1 MATARVWTLLKDL
14 TTTDFKELPSAE
26 PVTIRGEPGFFDGPV
41 GARVAVLDF
50 SPESGALGPGVASI
64 PPVKE
69 PQPFRYSATTAP
81 ARDALQAPAFIS
93 ESVFGTV
100 HETIRMFEEP
110 DILGRRVAW
119 AFPGPQL
126 LVVPRAGEWENAF
139 YERDSRSLQFFYFPH
154 RVTGQRVY
162 TALSEDIVAHETTH
176 AILDG
181 IAPDLYNALSTESL
195 AIHEAVADLGAL
207 AVSLRSRILQRR
219 FLDTTGGDPSK
230 WVAFAGLAAQFAEGT
245 GRTTRFL
252 RDLSND
258 LRMSDVDATEP
269 HELSQVLS
277 GALHALWRE
286 LFRGL
291 KQRLRRKQP
300 ALDERTAAGRVV
312 WLAREIYERMAF
324 RALDCLPPGEST
336 FADYARAILAADQS
350 GVPEVDGPRAFLRK
364 EFVRRGIAASEAAL
378 RVETDLDVPAVRRTD
393 VEALVTSDYA
403 AYAFANKNRRLLGIP
418 KGIPFKVMPRLQT
431 EKLYYHRA
439 ERKGRVH
446 ETLFKVSW
454 TEEERQDVR
463 GLPPV
468 RQVVVGTTLVI
479 DRDTK
484 RVRFRLTTGRDG
496 ERRERREAYLRKLA
510 RQRALALGTD
520 AYDARGLPRR
530 DVIRA
535 EVVEGTLRLR
545 NTAHMLHVAGEA

>member
-14 TTTDFKELPSAE
+14 TTTDFKELPPAE
-26 PVTIRGEPGFFDGPV
+26 AVTIRGEPGFFDGPV

-50 SPESGALGPGVASI
+50 CPESGALGPGVASI
-64 PPVKE
+64 PPPKE
-69 PQPFRYSATTAP
+69 PQHFRYSATTAP
-81 ARDALQAPAFIS
+81 GRDALQAPAFIS

-110 DILGRRVAW
+110 DILGRRVTW

-126 LVVPRAGEWENAF
+126 LVIPRAGEWENAF

-181 IAPDLYNALSTESL
+181 IDPDLYNALSTESL

-207 AVSLRSRILQRR
+207 AISLRSRVLQRR

-245 GRTTRFL
+245 GRTTHFL

-300 ALDERTAAGRVV
+300 SLDERSAAGKVV

-324 RALDCLPPGEST
+324 RALDCLPPGEAT

-378 RVETDLDVPAVRRTD
+378 RVHTDLDVPAVRRTD
-393 VEALVTSDYA
+393 IEALVTSDYA

-431 EKLYYHRA
+431 EKLYYGRA
-439 ERKGRVH
+439 ERKGRVR

-468 RQVVVGTTLVI
+468 RQVVVGTTLSI

-496 ERRERREAYLRKLA
+496 ARRARREAYLRKLA

-545 NTAHMLHVAGEA
+545 NTAHMLHVVGEA

>member
-14 TTTDFKELPSAE
+14 TTTDFKDLPPAE
-26 PVTIRGEPGFFDGPV
+26 AVTIRDEPGFFDGPV

-50 SPESGALGPGVASI
+50 SPESGALGPGVVSI
-64 PPVKE
+64 PPSKE

-81 ARDALQAPAFIS
+81 SLDALQAPAFIC

-110 DILGRRVAW
+110 DILGRRVTW
-119 AFPGPQL
+119 AFAGPQL

-181 IAPDLYNALSTESL
+181 IDPDLYNALSTESL

-207 AVSLRSRILQRR
+207 AISLRSRVLQRR

-252 RDLSND
+252 RDLAND
-258 LRMSDVDATEP
+258 FRMSDVDTTEP

-291 KQRLRRKQP
+291 KQSLQRKEP

-350 GVPEVDGPRAFLRK
+350 GVPEVEGPRAFLRK

-418 KGIPFKVMPRLQT
+418 KDIPFKVMPRLQT

-439 ERKGRVH
+439 ERKGRVR

-468 RQVVVGTTLVI
+468 RQVVAGTTLSI

-484 RVRFRLTTGRDG
+484 RVRFCLTTGRDG
-496 ERRERREAYLRKLA
+496 ARRERREAYLRKLA

-545 NTAHMLHVAGEA
+545 NTAHMLHVVGEA

>member
-14 TTTDFKELPSAE
+14 ATTDFKDLPPTE
-26 PVTIRGEPGFFDGPV
+26 RVTIRDEPGFFDGPV

-64 PPVKE
+64 PPAKE
-69 PQPFRYSATTAP
+69 PQFFRYSATTAP
-81 ARDALQAPAFIS
+81 SLDALQAPAFIC

-162 TALSEDIVAHETTH
+162 TALSQDIVAHETTH

-181 IAPDLYNALSTESL
+181 IDPDLYNALSAESL

-207 AVSLRSRILQRR
+207 AVSLRSRALQRR

-245 GRTTRFL
+245 GRTTKFL
-252 RDLSND
+252 RNLSND
-258 LRMSDVDATEP
+258 LKMSDVDATEP

-291 KQRLRRKQP
+291 KQRLRRKEP
-300 ALDERTAAGRVV
+300 ALDERSAAGRVV

-393 VEALVTSDYA
+393 VEALATSDYA

-418 KGIPFKVMPRLQT
+418 KDIPFKVMPRLQT
-431 EKLYYHRA
+431 EKLYYHLAKPKAPVR
-439 ERKGRVH
+439 

-463 GLPPV
+463 GLPSV
-468 RQVVVGTTLVI
+468 RQVVVGTTLSI

-484 RVRFRLTTGRDG
+484 RVRFCLTTGRDG
-496 ERRERREAYLRKLA
+496 ARRERREAYLRKLA
-510 RQRALALGTD
+510 RQRALALGAD
-520 AYDARGLPRR
+520 AFDARGLARR

-545 NTAHMLHVAGEA
+545 NTAHMLHVVGEV

>member
-14 TTTDFKELPSAE
+14 TTTDFKDLPPTE
-26 PVTIRGEPGFFDGPV
+26 RVTIRDEPGFFDGPV

-50 SPESGALGPGVASI
+50 SPESGALGPGVSSI
-64 PPVKE
+64 PPAKE
-69 PQPFRYSATTAP
+69 PQPFRYSANRAP
-81 ARDALQAPAFIS
+81 SLDVLQTPAFIS

-181 IAPDLYNALSTESL
+181 IDPDLYNALSTESL

-207 AVSLRSRILQRR
+207 AVSLRSRALQRR

-230 WVAFAGLAAQFAEGT
+230 WAAFAGLAAQFAEGT
-245 GRTTRFL
+245 GRTTHFL

-258 LRMSDVDATEP
+258 LRMSDVDTTEP

-300 ALDERTAAGRVV
+300 ALDERSAAGKVV

-378 RVETDLDVPAVRRTD
+378 RVQTDLDVPAVRRTD
-393 VEALVTSDYA
+393 IEALVTSDYA

-439 ERKGRVH
+439 ERKGRVR

-468 RQVVVGTTLVI
+468 RQVVVGTTLSI

-510 RQRALALGTD
+510 QKRALALGAD
-520 AYDARGLPRR
+520 AFDARGLPRR

-545 NTAHMLHVAGEA
+545 NTAHMLHVVGEA

>member
-14 TTTDFKELPSAE
+14 TTTDFKDLPPTEA
-26 PVTIRGEPGFFDGPV
+26 VTIRDEPGFFDGPV

-64 PPVKE
+64 PPPKE
-69 PQPFRYSATTAP
+69 PQPFRYSTTTAP
-81 ARDALQAPAFIS
+81 SLDALQAPAFIS

-100 HETIRMFEEP
+100 HETIRMFEEA

-119 AFPGPQL
+119 AFPGSQL

-162 TALSEDIVAHETTH
+162 TALSQDIVAHETTH

-181 IAPDLYNALSTESL
+181 IDPDLYNALSTESL

-207 AVSLRSRILQRR
+207 AVSLRSRALQRR

-252 RDLSND
+252 RDLAND
-258 LRMSDVDATEP
+258 LRMSDVDTTEP

-291 KQRLRRKQP
+291 KQSLRRKEP
-300 ALDERTAAGRVV
+300 ALDEPTAAGRVV

-336 FADYARAILAADQS
+336 FADYARAILAADQA

-364 EFVRRGIAASEAAL
+364 EFVERGIASSEAAL

-393 VEALVTSDYA
+393 VEALVTSDYS
-403 AYAFANKNRRLLGIP
+403 AYAFANENRRLLRIP
-418 KGIPFKVMPRLQT
+418 KDIPFKVMPRLQT
-431 EKLYYHRA
+431 EKLYYHLGRL
-439 ERKGRVH
+439 KGRVR
-446 ETLFKVSW
+446 ETLFKASW

-468 RQVVVGTTLVI
+468 RQVVVGTTLSI

-496 ERRERREAYLRKLA
+496 ARRERREAYLRKLA

-545 NTAHMLHVAGEA
+545 NTAHMLHVVGDV

>member
-14 TTTDFKELPSAE
+14 TTTDFKDLPPVE
-26 PVTIRGEPGFFDGPV
+26 PVTIRDEPGFFDGPV

-50 SPESGALGPGVASI
+50 SPESGALGPGVVSI
-64 PPVKE
+64 PPSKE
-69 PQPFRYSATTAP
+69 PEPFRYSAATAP
-81 ARDALQAPAFIS
+81 SLDALQAPAFIC

-119 AFPGPQL
+119 AFAGPQL

-162 TALSEDIVAHETTH
+162 TALSQDIVAHETTH

-181 IAPDLYNALSTESL
+181 IDPDLYNALSTESL

-207 AVSLRSRILQRR
+207 AISLSSRALQRR

-252 RDLSND
+252 RDLAND
-258 LRMSDVDATEP
+258 LRMSDVDTTEP

-291 KQRLRRKQP
+291 KQSLQRKEP

-336 FADYARAILAADQS
+336 FADYARAILAADQA

-364 EFVRRGIAASEAAL
+364 EFVKRGIASSEAAL

-393 VEALVTSDYA
+393 VEALVSSDYA
-403 AYAFANKNRRLLGIP
+403 AYAFANENRRLLRIP
-418 KGIPFKVMPRLQT
+418 KDLPFKVMPRLQT
-431 EKLYYHRA
+431 EKLYYRLGKL
-439 ERKGRVH
+439 KGRVR

-454 TEEERQDVR
+454 TEEERQEVR

-468 RQVVVGTTLVI
+468 RQVVVGTTLSI
-479 DRDTK
+479 DRDSR

-496 ERRERREAYLRKLA
+496 ARRERREAYLQKLA
-510 RQRALALGTD
+510 RQRVLALEPD
-520 AYDARGLPRR
+520 AFDARGLPRR

-545 NTAHMLHVAGEA
+545 NTAHMLHVVGEV

>member
-14 TTTDFKELPSAE
+14 ATTDSKDLPPAE
-26 PVTIRGEPGFFDGPV
+26 AVTIRGEPGFFDGPV

-50 SPESGALGPGVASI
+50 SPESGALGPGLPTI
-64 PPVKE
+64 PPAKAPE
-69 PQPFRYSATTAP
+69 PYRYSANRSP
-81 ARDALQAPAFIS
+81 ERDALQAPAFIS

-100 HETIRMFEEP
+100 HETIRIFEEP

-119 AFPGPQL
+119 AFAGPQL

-162 TALSEDIVAHETTH
+162 TALSQDIVAHETTH

-181 IAPDLYNALSTESL
+181 INPDLYNALSTESL

-207 AVSLRSRILQRR
+207 AVSLRSRALQRR

-258 LRMSDVDATEP
+258 LRISDVDTTEP
-269 HELSQVLS
+269 HELSQVLA
-277 GALHALWRE
+277 GALHALWRD
-286 LFRGL
+286 LFNRL
-291 KQRLRRKQP
+291 KQGLRRKEP

-336 FADYARAILAADQS
+336 FADYARAILAADQA

-378 RVETDLDVPAVRRTD
+378 RVETDLDVPAVRRAD
-393 VEALVTSDYA
+393 LEALVTSDYA
-403 AYAFANKNRRLLGIP
+403 AYAFANENRRLLRIP
-418 KGIPFKVMPRLQT
+418 RGIPFKVMPRLQT
-431 EKLYYHRA
+431 EKLHYGLA
-439 ERKGRVH
+439 KRKAPVR

-454 TEEERQDVR
+454 TQEERQDIR

-468 RQVVVGTTLVI
+468 RQVVVGTTLSI
-479 DRDTK
+479 DRDTS

-496 ERRERREAYLRKLA
+496 ARRERREAYLRKLA
-510 RQRALALGTD
+510 QKRLLALDSD
-520 AYDARGLPRR
+520 AFDARGLPRR

-545 NTAHMLHVAGEA
+545 NTAHLLHVVGEV

>member
-1 MATARVWTLLKDL
+1 
-14 TTTDFKELPSAE
+14 
-26 PVTIRGEPGFFDGPV
+26 
-41 GARVAVLDF
+41 
-50 SPESGALGPGVASI
+50 
-64 PPVKE
+64 
-69 PQPFRYSATTAP
+69 
-81 ARDALQAPAFIS
+81 
-93 ESVFGTV
+93 
-100 HETIRMFEEP
+100 
-110 DILGRRVAW
+110 
-119 AFPGPQL
+119 
-126 LVVPRAGEWENAF
+126 
-139 YERDSRSLQFFYFPH
+139 
-154 RVTGQRVY
+154 
-162 TALSEDIVAHETTH
+162 
-176 AILDG
+176 
-181 IAPDLYNALSTESL
+181 
-195 AIHEAVADLGAL
+195 
-207 AVSLRSRILQRR
+207 
-219 FLDTTGGDPSK
+219 
-230 WVAFAGLAAQFAEGT
+230 
-245 GRTTRFL
+245 
-252 RDLSND
+252 
-258 LRMSDVDATEP
+258 MSDVDTTEP

-291 KQRLRRKQP
+291 KQRLRRKEP

-378 RVETDLDVPAVRRTD
+378 RVETDFDVPAVRRTD

-403 AYAFANKNRRLLGIP
+403 AYAFANENRRLLGIP

-439 ERKGRVH
+439 ERKGRVR

-468 RQVVVGTTLVI
+468 RQVVVGTTLSI

-496 ERRERREAYLRKLA
+496 ARRERREAYLRKLA
-510 RQRALALGTD
+510 RQRVLALDTD
-520 AYDARGLPRR
+520 AFDARGLPRR

-545 NTAHMLHVAGEA
+545 NTAHMLHVVGEA

>member
-14 TTTDFKELPSAE
+14 TTTDFKELPPVEA
-26 PVTIRGEPGFFDGPV
+26 VTIRDEPGFFDGPV

-50 SPESGALGPGVASI
+50 SPESGALGPGVVSI
-64 PPVKE
+64 PPSKE

-81 ARDALQAPAFIS
+81 ERDALQAPAFIC

-126 LVVPRAGEWENAF
+126 FVVPRAGEWENAF

-154 RVTGQRVY
+154 RVTGQRVH
-162 TALSEDIVAHETTH
+162 TALSQDIVAHETTH

-181 IAPDLYNALSTESL
+181 IDPDLYNALSTESL

-207 AVSLRSRILQRR
+207 AISLRSRVLQRR
-219 FLDTTGGDPSK
+219 FLDTTGGDLSK
-230 WVAFAGLAAQFAEGT
+230 WAAFAELAAQFAEGT
-245 GRTTRFL
+245 GRTTKFL

-258 LRMSDVDATEP
+258 FRMSDVDATEP
-269 HELSQVLS
+269 HELSLVLS
-277 GALHALWRE
+277 GSLHALWRE

-291 KQRLRRKQP
+291 KQRLRRREP
-300 ALDERTAAGRVV
+300 ALDERSAAGRVI
-312 WLAREIYERMAF
+312 WLAREIFERMAF
-324 RALDCLPPGEST
+324 RALDCLPPGEAT

-350 GVPEVDGPRAFLRK
+350 GVPEFAGPRVFLRK
-364 EFVRRGIAASEAAL
+364 EFVRRGIATSEGAL
-378 RVETDLDVPAVRRTD
+378 RVETDFDVPAVRRTD

-403 AYAFANKNRRLLGIP
+403 AYAFANKNRALLGIP

-431 EKLYYHRA
+431 EKMYYHLA
-439 ERKGRVH
+439 KPKARVR

-468 RQVVVGTTLVI
+468 RQVVVGTTLAI
-479 DRDTK
+479 DRDTR
-484 RVRFRLTTGRDG
+484 RVRFLLTTGSDG
-496 ERRERREAYLRKLA
+496 ARRERREAYLRKLA
-510 RQRALALGTD
+510 QKRRIALGAD
-520 AYDARGLPRR
+520 AFDARGLPRR

-545 NTAHMLHVAGEA
+545 NTAHMLHVVGEA

>member
-14 TTTDFKELPSAE
+14 ATTDFKDLPPAE
-26 PVTIRGEPGFFDGPV
+26 PVTIRDEPGFFDGPV

-50 SPESGALGPGVASI
+50 SPESGALGPGVVSI
-64 PPVKE
+64 PPAKE
-69 PQPFRYSATTAP
+69 PQPFRYSASAAP
-81 ARDALQAPAFIS
+81 ERDALQAPAFIC

-119 AFPGPQL
+119 AFAGPQL

-162 TALSEDIVAHETTH
+162 TALSQDIIAHETTH

-181 IAPDLYNALSTESL
+181 IDPDLYNALSTESL

-207 AVSLRSRILQRR
+207 AISLHSRALQRR

-252 RDLSND
+252 RDLAND
-258 LRMSDVDATEP
+258 LRMSDVDTTEP

-291 KQRLRRKQP
+291 KQSLQRKEP

-336 FADYARAILAADQS
+336 FADYARAILAADQA

-364 EFVRRGIAASEAAL
+364 EFVKRGIASSEAAL
-378 RVETDLDVPAVRRTD
+378 RVETDVDVPAVRRTD

-403 AYAFANKNRRLLGIP
+403 AYAFANENRRLLRIP
-418 KGIPFKVMPRLQT
+418 KDIPFKVMPRLQT
-431 EKLYYHRA
+431 DKLYYRLGKL
-439 ERKGRVH
+439 KGRVR

-454 TEEERQDVR
+454 TEEERQEVR

-468 RQVVVGTTLVI
+468 RQVVVGTTLSI
-479 DRDTK
+479 DRDSK

-496 ERRERREAYLRKLA
+496 ARRERREAYLRKLA
-510 RQRALALGTD
+510 RQRVLALESD
-520 AYDARGLPRR
+520 AFDARGLPRR

-545 NTAHMLHVAGEA
+545 NTAHMLHVVGEV

>member
-14 TTTDFKELPSAE
+14 TTTDFKDLPPAE
-26 PVTIRGEPGFFDGPV
+26 PLTIRGEPGFFDGPV
-41 GARVAVLDF
+41 GARVAILDF

-64 PPVKE
+64 PPAKE
-69 PQPFRYSATTAP
+69 PQPYRYSANRAHSL
-81 ARDALQAPAFIS
+81 DALQSPAFIS

-154 RVTGQRVY
+154 RTTGQRVY

-181 IAPDLYNALSTESL
+181 IDPDLYNALSTESL

-207 AVSLRSRILQRR
+207 AVSLRSRVLQRR
-219 FLDTTGGDPSK
+219 FLDTTGGDLSK
-230 WVAFAGLAAQFAEGT
+230 WAAFAGLAAQFAEGT

-291 KQRLRRKQP
+291 KQRLRRREP
-300 ALDERTAAGRVV
+300 ALDERSAAGRVV

-336 FADYARAILAADQS
+336 FADYARAILAADQA

-364 EFVRRGIAASEAAL
+364 ELVRRGIAASEAAL
-378 RVETDLDVPAVRRTD
+378 RVETDLDVPAVRRAD

-418 KGIPFKVMPRLQT
+418 KDIPFKVMPRLQT
-431 EKLYYHRA
+431 EKLYYHLA
-439 ERKGRVH
+439 EPKARVR

-468 RQVVVGTTLVI
+468 RQVVVGTTLAI

-484 RVRFRLTTGRDG
+484 RVRFLLTTGSDG
-496 ERRERREAYLRKLA
+496 PRRARREAYLRKLA
-510 RQRALALGTD
+510 QKRQLALGAD
-520 AYDARGLPRR
+520 AFDARGLPRR

-545 NTAHMLHVAGEA
+545 NTAHMLHVVGET

>member
-14 TTTDFKELPSAE
+14 TITDFKELPSAE

-64 PPVKE
+64 LPAKE
-69 PQPFRYSATTAP
+69 PEPFRYSATTAP
-81 ARDALQAPAFIS
+81 ERDALQAPAFIS
-93 ESVFGTV
+93 ESVFGSV

-119 AFPGPQL
+119 AFAGPQL

-154 RVTGQRVY
+154 RVTGERVY
-162 TALSEDIVAHETTH
+162 TALSQDIIAHETTH

-181 IAPDLYNALSTESL
+181 IDPDLYNALSTESL

-207 AVSLRSRILQRR
+207 AVSLRSRALQRR

-291 KQRLRRKQP
+291 KQSLQRKEP

-336 FADYARAILAADQS
+336 FADYARAILAADQA

-364 EFVRRGIAASEAAL
+364 EFVKRGIASSEAAL

-403 AYAFANKNRRLLGIP
+403 AYAFANENRRLLRIP
-418 KGIPFKVMPRLQT
+418 KDIPFKVMPRLQT
-431 EKLYYHRA
+431 EKLYYRLGKL
-439 ERKGRVH
+439 KGRVR

-454 TEEERQDVR
+454 TEEERQEVR

-468 RQVVVGTTLVI
+468 RQVVVGTTLSI
-479 DRDTK
+479 DRDSK

-496 ERRERREAYLRKLA
+496 ARRERREAYLRKLA
-510 RQRALALGTD
+510 RQRVLALESD
-520 AYDARGLPRR
+520 AFDARGLPRR

-545 NTAHMLHVAGEA
+545 NTAHMLHVVEAV

>member
-1 MATARVWTLLKDL
+1 MANARVWTLLKDL
-14 TTTDFKELPSAE
+14 ATTDFKELPATEAVS
-26 PVTIRGEPGFFDGPV
+26 IRDELGFFDGPV

-50 SPESGALGPGVASI
+50 DPATGALGPGLACI
-64 PPVKE
+64 PPARE
-69 PQPFRYSATTAP
+69 PLPFRYSPSTPP
-81 ARDALQAPAFIS
+81 ALETLQYPAFIC

-110 DILGRRVAW
+110 DILGRPVAW
-119 AFPGPQL
+119 AFSGPQL

-154 RVTGQRVY
+154 RVTGQRVH
-162 TALSEDIVAHETTH
+162 TALSQDIVAHETTH

-181 IAPDLYNALSTESL
+181 INPDLYNALSTESL

-207 AVSLRSRILQRR
+207 AVALSSRVLQSR

-230 WVAFAGLAAQFAEGT
+230 WGAFAGLAAQFAEGT

-252 RDLSND
+252 RDLAND
-258 LRMSDVDATEP
+258 LKVSDVDTTEP

-286 LFRGL
+286 LYRSL
-291 KQRLRRKQP
+291 KQRLQRKEP
-300 ALDERTAAGRVV
+300 GLDERAAAGRVV
-312 WLAREIYERMAF
+312 WRAREIYERMAF

-350 GVPEVDGPRAFLRK
+350 GVPEFDGPRAFLRK

-378 RVETDLDVPAVRRTD
+378 RVETNLNVPAVRKTD
-393 VEALVTSDYA
+393 VEALASSDYA
-403 AYAFANKNRRLLGIP
+403 AYAFASKNRALLGIP
-418 KGIPFKVMPRLQT
+418 RGIPFKIMPRLQT
-431 EKLYYHRA
+431 DKIYFRLGEPKT
-439 ERKGRVH
+439 RVR
-446 ETLFKVSW
+446 ELLFKVSW
-454 TEEERQDVR
+454 TQEERQDVL
-463 GLPPV
+463 GLPPK
-468 RQVVVGTTLVI
+468 RQVVVGTTLSI

-496 ERRERREAYLRKLA
+496 PRRERREAYLRKLA
-510 RQRALALGTD
+510 GKRLLALDGD
-520 AYDARGLPRR
+520 AFDARGLPRR
-530 DVIRA
+530 DVIRGD
-535 EVVEGTLRLR
+535 VVEGTLRLR
-545 NTAHMLHVAGEA
+545 NTAHMLHVVGEA

>member
-14 TTTDFKELPSAE
+14 TTTDFKDLPPTE
-26 PVTIRGEPGFFDGPV
+26 RVTIRDEPGFFDGPV

-64 PPVKE
+64 PPPKE

-81 ARDALQAPAFIS
+81 DRDALQAPAFIC

-181 IAPDLYNALSTESL
+181 IDPDLYNALSTESL

-207 AVSLRSRILQRR
+207 AVSLRSRALQRR

-245 GRTTRFL
+245 GRTTHFL

-291 KQRLRRKQP
+291 KQGLRRKQP

-350 GVPEVDGPRAFLRK
+350 GVPEVEGPRAFLRK

-393 VEALVTSDYA
+393 IEALVTSDYA
-403 AYAFANKNRRLLGIP
+403 AYAFANKNRRLLRIP

-439 ERKGRVH
+439 ERRARVR

-496 ERRERREAYLRKLA
+496 ARHERREAYLRKLA

>member
-14 TTTDFKELPSAE
+14 TTTDFKELPPTE
-26 PVTIRGEPGFFDGPV
+26 RVTIRGEPGFFDGPV

-64 PPVKE
+64 PPANE
-69 PQPFRYSATTAP
+69 PQPFRYSATRP
-81 ARDALQAPAFIS
+81 PERDALQAPAFIS

-126 LVVPRAGEWENAF
+126 LVIPRAGEWENAF

-181 IAPDLYNALSTESL
+181 IDPDLYNALSTESL

-207 AVSLRSRILQRR
+207 AVSLRSRALQRR

-245 GRTTRFL
+245 GRTTKFL

-291 KQRLRRKQP
+291 KQGLRRKEP

-350 GVPEVDGPRAFLRK
+350 GVPEVEGPRAFLRK

-403 AYAFANKNRRLLGIP
+403 AYAFANKNRRLLRIP

-439 ERKGRVH
+439 GRKARVR

-454 TEEERQDVR
+454 TQEERQDVR

-496 ERRERREAYLRKLA
+496 ARRERREAYLRKLA

>member
-126 LVVPRAGEWENAF
+126 LVVPRAGDWENAF

-181 IAPDLYNALSTESL
+181 IDPDLYNALSTESL

-207 AVSLRSRILQRR
+207 AVSLRSRVLQRR

-403 AYAFANKNRRLLGIP
+403 AYAFANKNRGLLGIP

-431 EKLYYHRA
+431 EKMYYHLA
-439 ERKGRVH
+439 EPKALVH

-468 RQVVVGTTLVI
+468 RQVVVGTTLAL
-479 DRDTK
+479 DRDTR
-484 RVRFRLTTGRDG
+484 RVRFLLTTGRDG
-496 ERRERREAYLRKLA
+496 ARRERREAYLRKLA
-510 RQRALALGTD
+510 QKRLLALGSD
-520 AYDARGLPRR
+520 AFDARGLPRR

-545 NTAHMLHVAGEA
+545 NTAHMLHVVGEV

>member
-1 MATARVWTLLKDL
+1 MANARVWTLLKDL
-14 TTTDFKELPSAE
+14 TTTDFKELPATEAVS
-26 PVTIRGEPGFFDGPV
+26 IRDEPGFFDGPV

-50 SPESGALGPGVASI
+50 DPASGVLGPGLACI
-64 PPVKE
+64 PPTK
-69 PQPFRYSATTAP
+69 QALPFRYSSSTAP
-81 ARDALQAPAFIS
+81 AREYLQTPAFIC

-110 DILGRRVAW
+110 DILGRPVAW
-119 AFPGPQL
+119 AFSGPQL

-154 RVTGQRVY
+154 RVTGDRVH

-181 IAPDLYNALSTESL
+181 INPDLYNALSTESL

-207 AVSLRSRILQRR
+207 AIALSSRALQRR
-219 FLDTTGGDPSK
+219 FLDTTGGDPSR
-230 WVAFAGLAAQFAEGT
+230 WAAFAGLAAQFAEGS

-252 RDLSND
+252 RDLSNE
-258 LRMSDVDATEP
+258 LKVSDVDTTEP

-286 LFRGL
+286 LFRSL
-291 KQRLRRKQP
+291 KERLQRREP
-300 ALDERTAAGRVV
+300 GLDEPAAARRVV
-312 WLAREIYERMAF
+312 WQAREIYERMAF

-350 GVPEVDGPRAFLRK
+350 GVPEFDGPRAFLRK

-378 RVETDLDVPAVRRTD
+378 RVETDLDAPAVRKTD
-393 VEALVTSDYA
+393 VEALASSDYA
-403 AYAFANKNRRLLGIP
+403 AYAFASKNRALLGIP
-418 KGIPFKVMPRLQT
+418 RGIPFKIMPRLQT
-431 EKLYYHRA
+431 DKIYFRLGEPKSVVR
-439 ERKGRVH
+439 EM
-446 ETLFKVSW
+446 LFKVSW
-454 TEEERQDVR
+454 TQEEPQDLW
-463 GLPPV
+463 GLPPK
-468 RQVVVGTTLVI
+468 RQVVVGTTLGI
-479 DRDTK
+479 DRDTR

-496 ERRERREAYLRKLA
+496 PRRERREAYLRKLA
-510 RQRALALGTD
+510 GKRLLALDGD
-520 AYDARGLPRR
+520 AFDARGLPRR
-530 DVIRA
+530 DVIRG

-545 NTAHMLHVAGEA
+545 NTAHMLHVVGEA

>member
-1 MATARVWTLLKDL
+1 
-14 TTTDFKELPSAE
+14 
-26 PVTIRGEPGFFDGPV
+26 
-41 GARVAVLDF
+41 
-50 SPESGALGPGVASI
+50 
-64 PPVKE
+64 
-69 PQPFRYSATTAP
+69 
-81 ARDALQAPAFIS
+81 
-93 ESVFGTV
+93 
-100 HETIRMFEEP
+100 
-110 DILGRRVAW
+110 
-119 AFPGPQL
+119 
-126 LVVPRAGEWENAF
+126 
-139 YERDSRSLQFFYFPH
+139 
-154 RVTGQRVY
+154 
-162 TALSEDIVAHETTH
+162 
-176 AILDG
+176 
-181 IAPDLYNALSTESL
+181 
-195 AIHEAVADLGAL
+195 
-207 AVSLRSRILQRR
+207 
-219 FLDTTGGDPSK
+219 
-230 WVAFAGLAAQFAEGT
+230 
-245 GRTTRFL
+245 
-252 RDLSND
+252 
-258 LRMSDVDATEP
+258 
-269 HELSQVLS
+269 
-277 GALHALWRE
+277 
-286 LFRGL
+286 
-291 KQRLRRKQP
+291 
-300 ALDERTAAGRVV
+300 LDERTAAGRVV

-350 GVPEVDGPRAFLRK
+350 GVPEVEGPRAFLRK

-403 AYAFANKNRRLLGIP
+403 AYAFANKNRRLLRIP

-439 ERKGRVH
+439 ERRARVR

-496 ERRERREAYLRKLA
+496 ARRERREAYLRKLA

>member
-1 MATARVWTLLKDL
+1 MAIARVWTLLKDL
-14 TTTDFKELPSAE
+14 ATTDFKDLPPTEA
-26 PVTIRGEPGFFDGPV
+26 VTIRDEPGFFDGPV

-50 SPESGALGPGVASI
+50 SPESGALGPGLASI
-64 PPVKE
+64 PPAKE
-69 PQPFRYSATTAP
+69 PQPFRYSTNRAP
-81 ARDALQAPAFIS
+81 SLDALQAPAFIS

-154 RVTGQRVY
+154 RVTGERVY
-162 TALSEDIVAHETTH
+162 TALSQDIVAHETTH

-181 IAPDLYNALSTESL
+181 IDPDLYNALSTESL

-207 AVSLRSRILQRR
+207 AVSLRSRALQRR

-258 LRMSDVDATEP
+258 LKMSDVDTTEP

-291 KQRLRRKQP
+291 KQSLQRKEP

-336 FADYARAILAADQS
+336 FADYARAILAADQA

-364 EFVRRGIAASEAAL
+364 EFVKRGIASSEAAL

-403 AYAFANKNRRLLGIP
+403 AYAFANENRRLLRIP
-418 KGIPFKVMPRLQT
+418 RDIPFKVMPRLQT
-431 EKLYYHRA
+431 EKLYYHL
-439 ERKGRVH
+439 GRPKAPVR

-468 RQVVVGTTLVI
+468 RQVVVGTTLSI

-496 ERRERREAYLRKLA
+496 GRRERREAYLRKLA
-510 RQRALALGTD
+510 RQRVLALD
-520 AYDARGLPRR
+520 ADAFDARGLPRR

-545 NTAHMLHVAGEA
+545 NTAHMLHVVGEV

>member
-1 MATARVWTLLKDL
+1 MANARVWTLLKDL
-14 TTTDFKELPSAE
+14 TTTDFKELPQAE
-26 PVTIRGEPGFFDGPV
+26 AVTIRGEPGFFDGPV

-64 PPVKE
+64 PPPKE
-69 PQPFRYSATTAP
+69 SQPFRYSANTAP
-81 ARDALQAPAFIS
+81 ERDALQAPAFIS
-93 ESVFGTV
+93 ESVFGSV

-154 RVTGQRVY
+154 RATGERVY

-181 IAPDLYNALSTESL
+181 IDPDLYNALSTESL

-207 AVSLRSRILQRR
+207 AVSLRSRVLQRR

-245 GRTTRFL
+245 GRTTKFL

-291 KQRLRRKQP
+291 KQGLRRKEP

-350 GVPEVDGPRAFLRK
+350 GVPEVEGPRAFLRK

-403 AYAFANKNRRLLGIP
+403 AYAFANKNRRLLRIP

-439 ERKGRVH
+439 GRKARVR

-454 TEEERQDVR
+454 TQEERQDVR

-496 ERRERREAYLRKLA
+496 ARRERREAYLRKLA

>member
-14 TTTDFKELPSAE
+14 TTTDFKDLPPTE
-26 PVTIRGEPGFFDGPV
+26 RVTIRDEPGFFDGPV

-64 PPVKE
+64 PPPKE

-81 ARDALQAPAFIS
+81 GRDALQAPAFIC

-181 IAPDLYNALSTESL
+181 IDPDLYNALSTESL

-207 AVSLRSRILQRR
+207 AVSLRSRVLQRR

-245 GRTTRFL
+245 GRTTQFL

-300 ALDERTAAGRVV
+300 ALDERSAAGKVV

-350 GVPEVDGPRAFLRK
+350 GVPEVEGPRAFLRK
-364 EFVRRGIAASEAAL
+364 EFVRRGIVASEAAL

-393 VEALVTSDYA
+393 IEALVTSDYA
-403 AYAFANKNRRLLGIP
+403 AYAFANKNRRLLRIP

-439 ERKGRVH
+439 ERKARVR

-468 RQVVVGTTLVI
+468 RQVVVGTTLAI

-496 ERRERREAYLRKLA
+496 ARRERREAYLRKLA

>member
-14 TTTDFKELPSAE
+14 ATTDFKELPPAE
-26 PVTIRGEPGFFDGPV
+26 AVTIRDEPGFFDGPV

-64 PPVKE
+64 PPAKE
-69 PQPFRYSATTAP
+69 PQPFRYSANRAP
-81 ARDALQAPAFIS
+81 DRDALQAPAFIC

-154 RVTGQRVY
+154 RVTGQHVY

-181 IAPDLYNALSTESL
+181 IDPDLYNALSTESL

-207 AVSLRSRILQRR
+207 AVSLRSRVLQRR

-291 KQRLRRKQP
+291 KQRLRRKEP
-300 ALDERTAAGRVV
+300 ALDERSAASKVV

-350 GVPEVDGPRAFLRK
+350 GVPEVEGPRAFLRK
-364 EFVRRGIAASEAAL
+364 EFVRRGIAASETAL

-393 VEALVTSDYA
+393 IEALVTSDYA

-439 ERKGRVH
+439 ERKARVR

-468 RQVVVGTTLVI
+468 RQVVVGTTLSI

-496 ERRERREAYLRKLA
+496 ARCERREAYLRKLA
-510 RQRALALGTD
+510 QKRQLALGTD
-520 AYDARGLPRR
+520 AFDARGLPRR

-545 NTAHMLHVAGEA
+545 NTAHMLHVVGEV

>member
-14 TTTDFKELPSAE
+14 TTTDFKELPAAE
-26 PVTIRGEPGFFDGPV
+26 AVTIRGELGFFDGPV

-50 SPESGALGPGVASI
+50 DPDSGALGPGVASI
-64 PPVKE
+64 PPAKE
-69 PQPFRYSATTAP
+69 PQPFRYSAIRAP
-81 ARDALQAPAFIS
+81 EGDALQAPAFIS

-181 IAPDLYNALSTESL
+181 IAPDLYDALSTESL
-195 AIHEAVADLGAL
+195 GIHEAVADLGAL
-207 AVSLRSRILQRR
+207 AISLRSRVLQRR

-230 WVAFAGLAAQFAEGT
+230 WIAFAGLAAQFAEGS

-258 LRMSDVDATEP
+258 LRMSDVDTTEP
-269 HELSQVLS
+269 HEVSQVLA

-286 LFRGL
+286 LFRSL
-291 KQRLRRKQP
+291 KARLRRKQP
-300 ALDERTAAGRVV
+300 ALDERTAAGKVV

-336 FADYARAILAADQS
+336 FADYARAILAADQA
-350 GVPEVDGPRAFLRK
+350 GVPGVEGPRAFLRK
-364 EFVRRGIAASEAAL
+364 EFVRRGIAAREADL
-378 RVETDLDVPAVRRTD
+378 RVKTDFDVAAVRRTD

-403 AYAFANKNRRLLGIP
+403 AYAFANKNRGLLRIP
-418 KGIPFKVMPRLQT
+418 KGIPFKVLPRLAT
-431 EKLYYHRA
+431 DKMYFRLA
-439 ERKGRVH
+439 DPKARVR
-446 ETLFKVSW
+446 EILFKVSW

-463 GLPPV
+463 GLPPL
-468 RQVVVGTTLVI
+468 RRVVAGTTLAI

-484 RVRFRLTTGRDG
+484 RVRFLLTTGRDG
-496 ERRERREAYLRKLA
+496 PRRERREAYVRKLA
-510 RQRALALGTD
+510 EKRLIALD
-520 AYDARGLPRR
+520 ADAFDARGLPRR

-545 NTAHMLHVAGEA
+545 ATAHMLHVVGEA

>member
-14 TTTDFKELPSAE
+14 TTTDFKDLPPAE
-26 PVTIRGEPGFFDGPV
+26 AVTIRDEPGFFDGPV

-50 SPESGALGPGVASI
+50 SPESGALGPGVVSI
-64 PPVKE
+64 PPSKE

-81 ARDALQAPAFIS
+81 SLDALQAPAFIC

-110 DILGRRVAW
+110 DILGRRVTW
-119 AFPGPQL
+119 AFAGPQL

-181 IAPDLYNALSTESL
+181 IDPDLYNALSTESL

-207 AVSLRSRILQRR
+207 AISLRSRVLQRR

-252 RDLSND
+252 RDLAND
-258 LRMSDVDATEP
+258 FRMSDVDTTEP

-291 KQRLRRKQP
+291 KQSLQRKEP

-312 WLAREIYERMAF
+312 WLAREIYERMGF

-350 GVPEVDGPRAFLRK
+350 GVPEVEGPRAFLRK

-418 KGIPFKVMPRLQT
+418 KDIPFKVMPRLQT

-439 ERKGRVH
+439 ERKGRVR

-468 RQVVVGTTLVI
+468 RQVVAGTTLSI

-484 RVRFRLTTGRDG
+484 RVRFCLTTGRDG
-496 ERRERREAYLRKLA
+496 ARRERREAYLRKLA

-545 NTAHMLHVAGEA
+545 NTAHMLHVVGEA

>member
-14 TTTDFKELPSAE
+14 ATTDFKDLPPTEA
-26 PVTIRGEPGFFDGPV
+26 VTIRDEPGFFDGPV

-50 SPESGALGPGVASI
+50 VPESGALAPGVVSI
-64 PPVKE
+64 PPAKE
-69 PQPFRYSATTAP
+69 TQPYRYSTYAAP
-81 ARDALQAPAFIS
+81 PLDALQAPAFIS

-119 AFPGPQL
+119 AFDGPQL

-154 RVTGQRVY
+154 RVTGQRVH
-162 TALSEDIVAHETTH
+162 TALSQDIVAHETTH

-181 IAPDLYNALSTESL
+181 IDPDLYHALSTESL

-207 AVSLRSRILQRR
+207 AISLRSRALQRR
-219 FLDTTGGDPSK
+219 FVDTTGGDPSK

-252 RDLSND
+252 RDLAND
-258 LRMSDVDATEP
+258 LRMSDVDTTEP

-277 GALHALWRE
+277 GALHALWRD
-286 LFRGL
+286 LFRVL
-291 KQRLRRKQP
+291 KQRLQRKEP
-300 ALDERTAAGRVV
+300 GLDDRTAAGRVV

-324 RALDCLPPGEST
+324 RALDCLPPGEAT
-336 FADYARAILAADQS
+336 FADYARAILASDQS

-364 EFVRRGIAASEAAL
+364 EFVRRGIVASAAAL
-378 RVETDLDVPAVRRTD
+378 RVETDFDAPAVRQAD

-403 AYAFANKNRRLLGIP
+403 AYAFANENRGLLRIP

-431 EKLYYHRA
+431 DKLYYHV
-439 ERKGRVH
+439 ERPKARVR

-454 TEEERQDVR
+454 TEGERQDIR

-468 RQVVVGTTLVI
+468 RQVVVGTTLAI

-484 RVRFRLTTGRDG
+484 RVRLRLTTGRDG
-496 ERRERREAYLRKLA
+496 ARRERRDAYLRKLA
-510 RQRALALGTD
+510 RQRVLALESD
-520 AYDARGLPRR
+520 AFDARGLPRR
-530 DVIRA
+530 DVVRA

-545 NTAHMLHVAGEA
+545 NTAHMLHVVGEA

>member
-14 TTTDFKELPSAE
+14 TTTDFKDLPPTE
-26 PVTIRGEPGFFDGPV
+26 RVTIRDEPGFFDGPV

-64 PPVKE
+64 PPPKE

-81 ARDALQAPAFIS
+81 DRDALQAPAFIC

-181 IAPDLYNALSTESL
+181 IDPDLYNALSTESL

-207 AVSLRSRILQRR
+207 AVSLRSRALQRR

-245 GRTTRFL
+245 GRTTHFL

-291 KQRLRRKQP
+291 KQGLRRKQP

-350 GVPEVDGPRAFLRK
+350 GVPEVEGPRAFLRK

-393 VEALVTSDYA
+393 IEALVTSDYA
-403 AYAFANKNRRLLGIP
+403 AYAFANKNRRLLRIP

-439 ERKGRVH
+439 ERRARVR

-496 ERRERREAYLRKLA
+496 ARRERREAYLRKLA

>member
-1 MATARVWTLLKDL
+1 MANARVWTLLKDL
-14 TTTDFKELPSAE
+14 ATTDFKELPPTEAVS
-26 PVTIRGEPGFFDGPV
+26 IRDEAGFFDGPV

-50 SPESGALGPGVASI
+50 DPASGVLGPGVASI
-64 PPVKE
+64 PPARE
-69 PQPFRYSATTAP
+69 PLPFRYSSSTAP
-81 ARDALQAPAFIS
+81 ARESLQTPAFIC

-110 DILGRRVAW
+110 DILGRPVSW
-119 AFPGPQL
+119 AFTGPQL

-154 RVTGQRVY
+154 RVTGERVH

-181 IAPDLYNALSTESL
+181 INPDLYNALSTESL

-207 AVSLRSRILQRR
+207 AIALSSRVLQRR
-219 FLDTTGGDPSK
+219 FLDTTGGDPSN

-245 GRTTRFL
+245 GRTTKFL
-252 RDLSND
+252 RDLAND
-258 LRMSDVDATEP
+258 LKVSDVDTTEP

-286 LFRGL
+286 LFRSL
-291 KQRLRRKQP
+291 KQRLLRKEP
-300 ALDERTAAGRVV
+300 GLDERTAAGRVV

-350 GVPEVDGPRAFLRK
+350 GVPGFDGPRAFLRK

-378 RVETDLDVPAVRRTD
+378 RVETDFDVAAVRRTD
-393 VEALVTSDYA
+393 IEALASSDYA
-403 AYAFANKNRRLLGIP
+403 AYAFANKNRALLGIP
-418 KGIPFKVMPRLQT
+418 RGTPFKIMPRLQT
-431 EKLYYHRA
+431 DKIYFHLGEPKA
-439 ERKGRVH
+439 RVR
-446 ETLFKVSW
+446 EMLFKVSW
-454 TEEERQDVR
+454 TQEERQDVW
-463 GLPPV
+463 GLPPK
-468 RQVVVGTTLVI
+468 RQVVVGTTLAV

-496 ERRERREAYLRKLA
+496 PRRERREAYLRKLA
-510 RQRALALGTD
+510 GKRLLALDGD
-520 AYDARGLPRR
+520 AFDARGLPRR

-545 NTAHMLHVAGEA
+545 NTAHMLHVVGEA